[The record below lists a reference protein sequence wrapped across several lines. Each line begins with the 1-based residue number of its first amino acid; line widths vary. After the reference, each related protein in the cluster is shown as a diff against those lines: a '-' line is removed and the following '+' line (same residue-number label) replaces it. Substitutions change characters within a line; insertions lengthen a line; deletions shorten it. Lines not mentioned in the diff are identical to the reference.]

1 VSERVA
7 KNPRERERAAW
18 GFGLIFVVG
27 DKKKKA
33 SKWMMEGECKERE
46 LWTAF
51 FGVLVWAR

>member
-1 VSERVA
+1 VA
-7 KNPRERERAAW
+7 KNPRERERERESSVW
-18 GFGLIFVVG
+18 FWFDFCCGGQ
-27 DKKKKA
+27 KKKA